1 MAESP
6 RSERKHHEAGQVGKQ
21 PQDDSSQHD
30 HAATM
35 PRIADG
41 PATESVHLGS
51 NIRGAQRRAQ
61 PRDMGVPPLR

>member
-35 PRIADG
+35 PRVADG
-41 PATESVHLGS
+41 PATESVRLRS
-51 NIRGAQRRAQ
+51 NICGAQRRAQ